1 MPQADL
7 DAYCAVV
14 SFAFLAFPST
24 FGFVRIVDLRSGGGH
39 VFSHRPRD
47 LAGCQNP
54 IGTGIV
60 QFQCVKGLRSSKKD
74 QKCRIW

>member
-14 SFAFLAFPST
+14 SFVFLAFPST

-39 VFSHRPRD
+39 VFSQRPRD

-60 QFQCVKGLRSSKKD
+60 QFQCERSEKLQKGSK
-74 QKCRIW
+74 R